1 MNNAQLSRDGK
12 NIIIRIPYRFRRT
25 GGRKEIIAPEG
36 SDTRFRPQARPD
48 EALIKAL
55 VRGFRWRD
63 MMESGEAGSVK
74 ELADKEKIDPSYMA
88 RTLRLT
94 LLAPD
99 IVEAIL
105 DGRQPESMSVEKLR
119 QQFPVDWK
127 GQRFHWGLEESG
139 QDAGL
144 SFAV

>member
-1 MNNAQLSRDGK
+1 MKLASDGK
-12 NIIIRIPYRFRRT
+12 TIVIRIPYRFRRT

-36 SDTRFRPQARPD
+36 VESAFLPPTRPD
-48 EALIKAL
+48 EALIRAL
-55 VRGFRWRD
+55 VRAFRWQE
-63 MMESGEAGSVK
+63 MMESGQAASVK
-74 ELADKEKIDPSYMA
+74 DLATREKIDPSYVA

-105 DGRQPESMSVEKLR
+105 EGRQPESLSVEKMRL
-119 QQFPVDWK
+119 QFPVAWEE
-127 GQRFHWGLEESG
+127 QRRHWGMAKSAGEG
-139 QDAGL
+139 QL

>member
-1 MNNAQLSRDGK
+1 MNKAQLSRDGK
-12 NIIIRIPYRFRRT
+12 NIIIRIPYRFRRI

-74 ELADKEKIDPSYMA
+74 ELANKEKIDPSYMA

-105 DGRQPESMSVEKLR
+105 EGRQPEALSVERLR
-119 QQFPVDWK
+119 GPFPVEWED
-127 GQRFHWGLEESG
+127 QRKLW
-139 QDAGL
+139 
-144 SFAV
+144 

>member
-1 MNNAQLSRDGK
+1 MKPRISKDGK

-36 SDTRFRPQARPD
+36 SESAFLPPVRPD
-48 EALIKAL
+48 EALIRAL
-55 VRGFRWRD
+55 VRAFRWQE
-63 MMESGEAGSVK
+63 MMESGKAESVK
-74 ELADKEKIDPSYMA
+74 DLAVKEKIDPSYVA
-88 RTLRLT
+88 RTMRLT

-105 DGRQPESMSVEKLR
+105 DGRQPESLSVKKMR
-119 QQFPVDWK
+119 KPFPVEWNN
-127 GQRFHWGLEESG
+127 QREHWGLAESAGEG
-139 QDAGL
+139 QL

>member
-1 MNNAQLSRDGK
+1 MNNVKLSKDGK
-12 NIIIRIPYRFRRT
+12 TIVIRIPYRFRRT

-36 SDTRFRPQARPD
+36 ADSAFLPPTRPD
-48 EALIKAL
+48 DALIRAL
-55 VRGFRWRD
+55 VRAYHWQE
-63 MMESGEAGSVK
+63 MMESGKAESVRD
-74 ELADKEKIDPSYMA
+74 LAAREKIDPSYMA

-119 QQFPVDWK
+119 KPFPGAWAD
-127 GQRFHWGLEESG
+127 QRSHWGMEKS
-139 QDAGL
+139 AGERQL